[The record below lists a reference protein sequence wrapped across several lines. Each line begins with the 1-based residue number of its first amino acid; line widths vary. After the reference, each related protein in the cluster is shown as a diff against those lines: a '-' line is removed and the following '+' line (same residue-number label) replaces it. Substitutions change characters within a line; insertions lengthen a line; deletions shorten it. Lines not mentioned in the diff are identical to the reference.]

1 MNGTNTQPQHRRT
14 RRRRMSRMTSIGE
27 QIFLRHP
34 LFGYS
39 AFVGISLLLL
49 GSVAVASL
57 PA

>member
-1 MNGTNTQPQHRRT
+1 MNAINTQLQNRHTARHRI
-14 RRRRMSRMTSIGE
+14 SRIVSKGE
-27 QIFLRHP
+27 QFFLRHP

-39 AFVGISLLLL
+39 AFVGVSLLLL

>member
-1 MNGTNTQPQHRRT
+1 MNGTKPQSQHHRT
-14 RRRRMSRMTSIGE
+14 ARRRIARMLSIGE
-27 QIFLRHP
+27 QVFLRYP

>member
-1 MNGTNTQPQHRRT
+1 MNVNNTQLQHRHTT
-14 RRRRMSRMTSIGE
+14 RHRISRMVSMGE
-27 QIFLRHP
+27 QYFLRHP
-34 LFGYS
+34 LFGYL